1 MREIFFHPIVVV
13 LSIVL
18 SLALFTI
25 LLKISSKD
33 AIASQLETVVLC
45 IVFIAL
51 AEVILPPFSQL
62 RPKAMAGLDKT
73 LGSAVAQI
81 GIYLF
86 FILVLRNRFR
96 DFFGN
101 LILLTKDPY
110 LLAILVLTLLSP
122 FWSELPSFAFK
133 GSLVLVGTS
142 LYAVHI
148 AKHYN
153 IERMTVIL
161 RFLCAAILIVG
172 AIFCIVLPSF
182 SVNEKGWQ
190 GIMSFPI
197 RTGTFAAL
205 GIVLWI
211 AHLRPTHKHKSLSFG
226 IIAILLLVLV
236 RSNSAQ
242 ALLTLI
248 SLLGIFIVQYLF
260 KKLQFRQAAVGSVIF
275 FVFGLCLFLVIQS
288 NLMGIFEALGKDATL
303 SGRTDFW
310 PTVISTL
317 NHHNPLL
324 GFGVYGFWQPWR
336 GNENPARYIINAN
349 GFVPPN
355 AHSGF
360 LDLAL
365 EIGWLGLFLFACS
378 FFKLAIN
385 ALKFAIE
392 SKTQTAFVP
401 IILVA
406 YIFISNFSETQ
417 LFSDVYIWFLYVFLA
432 TSPELNGKVRSG

>member
-1 MREIFFHPIVVV
+1 M
-13 LSIVL
+13 
-18 SLALFTI
+18 
-25 LLKISSKD
+25 LKISSNEKT
-33 AIASQLETVVLC
+33 ASQLETFVLC
-45 IVFIAL
+45 ILFIAL

-62 RPKAMAGLDKT
+62 RPKAIAGLDKT

-96 DFFGN
+96 DFFKN
-101 LILLTKDPY
+101 LTLLIRDPC
-110 LLAILVLTLLSP
+110 LLFILVLTLLSAL
-122 FWSELPSFAFK
+122 WSRSPSFTFK
-133 GSLVLVGTS
+133 GSLVIVGTS

-148 AKHYN
+148 AKHYS
-153 IERMTVIL
+153 IARMTAIL
-161 RFLCAAILIVG
+161 RFLCAVILIVG

-205 GIVLWI
+205 GIVLWL
-211 AHLRPTHKHKSLSFG
+211 AHLISTRNQKSLSLG
-226 IIAILLLVLV
+226 IIAIFLIVLV

-248 SLLGIFIVQYLF
+248 ALLGIFITQYLF
-260 KKLQFRQAAVGSVIF
+260 KKLQAKQATVASVIF
-275 FVFGLCLFLVIQS
+275 LAIGLCLFFVIES
-288 NLMGIFEALGKDATL
+288 HTRGIFEALGKDTTL

-310 PTVISTL
+310 PTVIATL

-324 GFGVYGFWQPWR
+324 GFGVYGFWQPWQ
-336 GNENPARYIINAN
+336 GDDNPARYIINAN

-378 FFKLAIN
+378 FLKLTIN
-385 ALKFAIE
+385 AVRFAIE

-432 TSPELNGKVRSG
+432 TSPELN